1 MSYRVLE
8 PEIVDN
14 VPAVAEDSSG
24 SGLSTGAKVALGIG
38 LGLVGV
44 LLLLGAA
51 FGHECSECRRGT
63 ELEDL
68 RSEEEE
74 RKRKAQEEAARLRY
88 RFEKLRHKYERRP
101 HLERREFI
109 EQFAAVHRSELLRQR
124 HQILEAYSELQQDAP
139 LVELLNREAPE
150 IYRRAIWRIEAL
162 ALAEQL
168 DVGLQLEGKDT
179 KRESPEQFRERKT
192 RREATLIED
201 KIATARERIEAR
213 LKVRAMLDEYPLDA
227 DERQQIE
234 MEVLTDIS
242 NGTNG
247 QDSVTSLVK

>member
-1 MSYRVLE
+1 
-8 PEIVDN
+8 
-14 VPAVAEDSSG
+14 
-24 SGLSTGAKVALGIG
+24 
-38 LGLVGV
+38 
-44 LLLLGAA
+44 
-51 FGHECSECRRGT
+51 
-63 ELEDL
+63 
-68 RSEEEE
+68 
-74 RKRKAQEEAARLRY
+74 
-88 RFEKLRHKYERRP
+88 
-101 HLERREFI
+101 
-109 EQFAAVHRSELLRQR
+109 
-124 HQILEAYSELQQDAP
+124 
-139 LVELLNREAPE
+139 
-150 IYRRAIWRIEAL
+150 L